1 MENSMTDRST
11 KEDKQKLQLP
21 KNIRQ
26 IGNIQ
31 GAVRIYVEDYV
42 YTYLH
47 GSGRSGWAHRG
58 CVFLGNRFQE
68 NGQKYI
74 FISGL
79 VNIPDENFHDGI
91 PEFTDLMW
99 GGIYQEMKQF
109 YEDVE
114 ILGWGMDL
122 AGTSAK
128 LTGDLERLHRNAFQG
143 QDKLLFLMDSL
154 ENEEAFYVY
163 EKNMLRR
170 RDGYYV
176 YYEKNPQMQEY
187 MMKGKDEK
195 ENGSE
200 IDPQRAV
207 VTSYRAMTAEKNRKG
222 GKGFRAFVY
231 VASLALLVSVSAMGV
246 NMMSSAGKI
255 HRLEEAVSYLQTDGT
270 SEESKTVSSDAV
282 KDSKKGDG
290 NLSLKNTQSDE
301 SITESKLPSESNL
314 FAGASKLVE
323 ESKNSAQVAQTEAG
337 TDLGTDSEGLQ
348 TEQTA
353 EEALTEEE
361 QQPLIESQSSKSEK
375 DEEKKTDKGKEEGK
389 EEASEKEDS
398 KQRDGVEKK
407 ENTAQKQEESKTQ
420 ATLADQDYYV
430 VQKGESLLGISQK
443 LYGKDRTE
451 ELCTRNHLEDENK
464 IYAGQKLLLLDK

>member
-1 MENSMTDRST
+1 METTMTDHST
-11 KEDKQKLQLP
+11 KEDKKRLQLP

-31 GAVRIYVEDYV
+31 GPVRIYVEDYV

-47 GSGRSGWAHRG
+47 GSGRPGWAHRG
-58 CVFLGNRFQE
+58 SIFLGNRCQE
-68 NGQKYI
+68 NGQKFI

-79 VNIPDENFHDGI
+79 VHIPDECFQDGI

-128 LTGDLERLHRNAFQG
+128 LTGDLERIHRNAFQS

-187 MMKGKDEK
+187 MMQGKDEK
-195 ENGSE
+195 EARPE
-200 IDPQRAV
+200 VDPQRGV
-207 VTSYRAMTAEKNRKG
+207 VTSYRAITAEKSRKS
-222 GKGFRAFVY
+222 GKGFHAFVY
-231 VASLALLVSVSAMGV
+231 VASLALLASVSAMGI

-255 HRLEEAVSYLQTDGT
+255 HRLEEVVSYLQTDKTSVESETTAQGAETGPQMMEDVEGT
-270 SEESKTVSSDAV
+270 SGAAV
-282 KDSKKGDG
+282 
-290 NLSLKNTQSDE
+290 
-301 SITESKLPSESNL
+301 
-314 FAGASKLVE
+314 
-323 ESKNSAQVAQTEAG
+323 QTEKQEIG
-337 TDLGTDSEGLQ
+337 TKLQ
-348 TEQTA
+348 TESDLSGSDIEREETEKNAA
-353 EEALTEEE
+353 EVT
-361 QQPLIESQSSKSEK
+361 QK
-375 DEEKKTDKGKEEGK
+375 DEEKEPQADGKTVEAETEETQK
-389 EEASEKEDS
+389 PSVKPQETEEKED
-398 KQRDGVEKK
+398 KEEKK
-407 ENTAQKQEESKTQ
+407 KEESKAQT
-420 ATLADQDYYV
+420 AAAFADQDYYI

-443 LYGKDRTE
+443 IYGKDYTK
-451 ELCTRNHLEDENK
+451 ELCERNELEDENK